1 MGDPAGVS
9 ENTGVGETAGAARY
23 AIFEDGGKQY
33 RAEVGALVRIDRKD
47 ASPGAELAF
56 DKVLLLSGAEEATRV
71 GRPAVPG
78 ASVTV
83 VVESEDKG
91 PKVHGLKRR
100 HHARSKTRWGH
111 RQKYTLVRVTEIV
124 GG

>member
-1 MGDPAGVS
+1 MGEAAGVS
-9 ENTGVGETAGAARY
+9 ENTSVGETAGPARY

-47 ASPGAELAF
+47 ASQGADIAF
-56 DKVLLLSGAEEATRV
+56 DKVLLVGGAEEATRV
-71 GRPAVPG
+71 GKPAVPG
-78 ASVTV
+78 ASVTT

-91 PKVHGLKRR
+91 PKIHGLKRR
-100 HHARSKTRWGH
+100 RHARSKTRWGH
-111 RQKYTLVRVTEIV
+111 RQKYTLVRVTKIV